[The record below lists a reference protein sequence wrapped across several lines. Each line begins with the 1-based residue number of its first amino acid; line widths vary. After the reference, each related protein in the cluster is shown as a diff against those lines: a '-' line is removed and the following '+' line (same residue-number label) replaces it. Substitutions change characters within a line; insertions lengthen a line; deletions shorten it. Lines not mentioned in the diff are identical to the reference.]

1 MVRYCCENGRVYHAR
16 PGEHNFVQHACCM
29 KYCALPV
36 PARLSHVG
44 KVAVHRKSSAR
55 SSSASSAPSSPRTR
69 TAAWLLWRPPL

>member
-1 MVRYCCENGRVYHAR
+1 MVRYCCENGRVYQGLANMSCVLHEILCITR
-16 PGEHNFVQHACCM
+16 
-29 KYCALPV
+29 
-36 PARLSHVG
+36 ARLSHVG